1 MSWFLGDSTSRDV
14 VTSRFWVIRTFL
26 LVFESIHIIKDV
38 IGFPSFALPTFDY
51 FVPLIPGMFSTRKE
65 EYIGCIIVSVIAFV
79 ITFSLG
85 KIFARKVFFLIPL
98 GCVRTTTRSMPIKNW
113 LLLDWVMCLAPSCLP
128 ILRLVLFLE
137 QLWCIIWVY
146 DGTVESFI
154 ESKTQFHNFISPLI
168 IIFCLYLLTGILLLF
183 SIIII
188 DFIKYLPKS
197 TLAAV
202 VEINLISLFKQ
213 VCS

>member
-1 MSWFLGDSTSRDV
+1 MEKIKINSYSLWLFMSWFLGDSTSRDV

-85 KIFARKVFFLIPL
+85 KIFARKVFFLIPF

-146 DGTVESFI
+146 DGT
-154 ESKTQFHNFISPLI
+154 
-168 IIFCLYLLTGILLLF
+168 
-183 SIIII
+183 
-188 DFIKYLPKS
+188 
-197 TLAAV
+197 
-202 VEINLISLFKQ
+202 
-213 VCS
+213 